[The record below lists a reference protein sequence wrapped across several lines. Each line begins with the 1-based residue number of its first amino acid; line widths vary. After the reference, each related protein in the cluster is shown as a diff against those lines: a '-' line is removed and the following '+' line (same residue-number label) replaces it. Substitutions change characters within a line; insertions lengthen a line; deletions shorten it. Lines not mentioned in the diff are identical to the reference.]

1 MNDKKWLYL
10 FKEQN
15 LQNMTFQY
23 NEIVDKIF
31 SLPLEDKVELKDL
44 LENNIADSRRAEIQ
58 QHYKKA
64 KDEEKSGT
72 LDFSSS
78 IHDLKKML

>member
-1 MNDKKWLYL
+1 L

-15 LQNMTFQY
+15 LQNMTFHY
-23 NEIVDKIF
+23 NDIVDKIY

-58 QHYKKA
+58 QHYKQA
-64 KDEEKSGT
+64 KDEERSGN
-72 LDFSSS
+72 LNFSSN
-78 IHDLKKML
+78 IDDLKKML